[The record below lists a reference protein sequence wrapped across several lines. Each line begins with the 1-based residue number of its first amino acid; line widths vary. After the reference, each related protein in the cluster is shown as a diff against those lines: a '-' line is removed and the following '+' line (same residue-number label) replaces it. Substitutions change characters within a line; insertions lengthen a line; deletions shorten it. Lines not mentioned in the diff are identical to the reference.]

1 MAQRILVVDDEMAVR
16 SLLRAMLER
25 NGYDV
30 TEAVDGDEAIREV
43 EASEF
48 DLIVT
53 DLVMP
58 SREGLETIRAI
69 RSRYPSLPIIAI
81 SAPANRDYLRAAE
94 NFGAQRTFTKPFSLA
109 AVSEAVRDLL
119 AA

>member
-1 MAQRILVVDDEMAVR
+1 MPQRILVVDDEAAVR
-16 SLLRAMLER
+16 EVLRTMLER
-25 NGYDV
+25 NGYEV
-30 TEAVDGDEAIREV
+30 TEAEDGDAAIRAV
-43 EASEF
+43 DADDF
-48 DLIVT
+48 DLVVT

-58 SREGLETIRAI
+58 SREGLETIRSI
-69 RSRYPSLPIIAI
+69 RSRHPALPIIAI